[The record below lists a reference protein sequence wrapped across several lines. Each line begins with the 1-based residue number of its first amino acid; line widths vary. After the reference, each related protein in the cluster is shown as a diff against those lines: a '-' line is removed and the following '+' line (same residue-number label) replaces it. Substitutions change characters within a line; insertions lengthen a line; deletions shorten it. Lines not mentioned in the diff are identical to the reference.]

1 MKKYEQ
7 HPLGQAWSRWDEE
20 AFKLL
25 IDDIDQNGVR
35 EKIVIY
41 DGKVLDGWHRYQACL
56 ELGVKN
62 IPMREFEG
70 NNPVDYVVSANY
82 HRRHESVSI
91 RAMSLAKTFEIA
103 DNLGLKYHN
112 VEQDESRKIA
122 RLSIPNAAKL
132 AGVSPRTMNDA
143 KAAAKATQE
152 VQQAVLDGQIPV
164 SEAAKLSKLPPE
176 EQKAAVSKPKERK
189 PKTPKAPKPQK
200 TVSEETVPL
209 SEYRSLQDKY
219 DELSS
224 NYQVLSAELEA
235 CEAIRNGEQAEHF
248 KKLNRQL
255 IALTASRDEFQ
266 NKCGELTRQVNYLN
280 AKLKKAKD

>member
-176 EQKAAVSKPKERK
+176 EQRAAVSEPKASKPKA
-189 PKTPKAPKPQK
+189 PKAPKPQ
-200 TVSEETVPL
+200 SEETVPL
-209 SEYRSLQDKY
+209 SEYRILQDKY

-224 NYQVLSAELEA
+224 NYQVLAAELDA
-235 CEAIRNGEQAEHF
+235 CEAIRNGEQMDHF
-248 KKLNRQL
+248 KKLNQQL
-255 IALTASRDEFQ
+255 IAVTASRDEFQ

-280 AKLKKAKD
+280 AKLKKTKE